1 MQAVAKVQLAAQTGN
16 VGVERAGVTARAV
29 IAPDG
34 FVQVIPVQRLAA
46 VAQKQK
52 QQVIFLAGQ
61 VHFLLTAQHTAGR
74 SVNRILPHCVDGGAA
89 PGAPQ
94 HTFHPGYKLSRGKRL
109 DDVIIRAAV
118 QPAHPLCHGVLGCDE
133 DAGRARGPN
142 VRQQIVPIQM
152 GHHHIEQHQIIAV
165 LFQQI
170 CRRAAVGHGL
180 TAVARLRQD
189 APYQHG
195 NSGFVVHNQ
204 NRLHSTIPLYN
215 PYCTTECY
223 ISVNF

>member
-1 MQAVAKVQLAAQTGN
+1 M
-16 VGVERAGVTARAV
+16 GVKRAGVTARAV

-34 FVQVIPVQRLAA
+34 FVQIIPVQRPAA

-61 VHFLLTAQHTAGR
+61 VHFLLTAQHTAGC
-74 SVNRILPHCVDGGAA
+74 SVHRVLPHRVDSGAA

-94 HTFHPGYKLSRGKRL
+94 HTFHPGHKLGRGKRL

-118 QPAHPLCHGVLGCDE
+118 QPAHPLSHSVLRRDE
-133 DAGRARGPN
+133 DAGRARGPQ
-142 VRQQIVPIQM
+142 VRQQIVPVQI

-170 CRRAAVGHGL
+170 CRCAAVGHGL
-180 TAVARLRQD
+180 AAVARLRQD
-189 APYQHG
+189 APHQHG
-195 NSGFVVHNQ
+195 NGGFIVHNQ
-204 NRLHSTIPLYN
+204 NRIHSTIPLYN